1 MTEDIIYGIH
11 PVREAIDAGRPV
23 EKLLIRQD
31 MAPERMGEWRRLAKE
46 IDIPMQMVP
55 EIKLR
60 KLSNNGNHQGV
71 VAMLSAAA
79 YHDLETTLLRLQEE
93 GKTPMLVMLDGVTDV
108 RNFGAIARSAE
119 CLGAQAV
126 ILPSTGAATLSSDA
140 VRASAGALHHLPVV
154 RVQDL
159 VDAVLIMQA
168 YGIRTVGLS
177 EKGQAT
183 LWEVDLKVP
192 TCLAMG
198 SEEKGLSPRLLR
210 RVEELVNIPLKG
222 QVGSLNVSVAAG
234 IALAEAARQRG

>member
-79 YHDLETTLLRLQEE
+79 YHDLETTLLRLQDE

-177 EKGQAT
+177 EKGQAN
-183 LWEVDLKVP
+183 LWEVDMKVP
-192 TCLAMG
+192 TCLVLG
-198 SEEKGLSPRLLR
+198 SEEKGISPRLLR
-210 RVEELVNIPLKG
+210 RVEELAGIPLQG

-234 IALAEAARQRG
+234 IALAEAARQRS